1 MARVDAGL
9 RTAGFIAVATFIRPL
24 GGWLGDR
31 FKPMYLLTGVFT
43 IYTIAA
49 ILLAF
54 SPSIGLY
61 TIGSIAIAVSAG
73 IGNGVLFKLV
83 PMYFQN
89 QAGIV
94 NGIVSMMGGLGGFFP
109 PLILS
114 IVHSITGHYAIGFM
128 LLSQMALA
136 SLVLV
141 VWMYYHDRLKISNDV
156 FKSTGQGIMV
166 THPNGKIIAVNPA
179 FTTLTGY
186 NEGEIIGKTPS
197 VLKSGKQSPSFYQ
210 KMWKEMKEQGQWQ
223 GGEIWNKRKS
233 GELYLEWL
241 NISTVKDE
249 AGDPIR
255 YVASFSDITEHKK
268 DSKVSQS

>member
-1 MARVDAGL
+1 MKTPIMEQIKSVYKNEKLWLFSLFYFITFGSFVAFTVYLPNFLVSNFELARVDAGL

-94 NGIVSMMGGLGGFFP
+94 NGIVSMMGGLGGFFFHH
-109 PLILS
+109 LS
-114 IVHSITGHYAIGFM
+114 YRLFIP
-128 LLSQMALA
+128 SQVIMR
-136 SLVLV
+136 LVLC
-141 VWMYYHDRLKISNDV
+141 YYPK
-156 FKSTGQGIMV
+156 
-166 THPNGKIIAVNPA
+166 
-179 FTTLTGY
+179 
-186 NEGEIIGKTPS
+186 
-197 VLKSGKQSPSFYQ
+197 
-210 KMWKEMKEQGQWQ
+210 
-223 GGEIWNKRKS
+223 
-233 GELYLEWL
+233 WL
-241 NISTVKDE
+241 WRV
-249 AGDPIR
+249 
-255 YVASFSDITEHKK
+255 
-268 DSKVSQS
+268 